1 MIYSTLRFTDIKRSM
16 PSLQISDASK
26 FLGANSLHLHP
37 FPIVAKVIT
46 SGKASHYH
54 SRKWTK

>member
-1 MIYSTLRFTDIKRSM
+1 MLCFVDIQCSM

-26 FLGANSLHLHP
+26 FLGTNSLHLHP
-37 FPIVAKVIT
+37 FPIVAKVVT